1 VIYFLSGVII
11 IMNTSIKLSQ
21 LNPDLTEHDSNYGS
35 GMGRGSDY
43 GDGIYYNGCGYSSD
57 KGHGF

>member
-1 VIYFLSGVII
+1 
-11 IMNTSIKLSQ
+11 MNTSIKLSQ